1 MKIEFDANSYSA
13 ANIKVIGVGG
23 AGGNAINRMISAK
36 LKGVEFIAVNTDK
49 QALSINQA
57 STKIQIGENL
67 TKGLGAGGDP
77 EIGRQAIEESRDKL
91 LEAIDCSDM
100 IFITAGMGG
109 GTGTGATPIIA
120 EMAKEANAL
129 VVGIVTKPFL
139 FEGTNRQKIA
149 LKGIESLKENL
160 DTMIAVPNQ
169 RLLTIAE
176 KNMPFTEAFNMA
188 DDMLLK
194 ATKGISDII
203 NVPGVVNVDF
213 MDVRTIMKEMGDAIM
228 GTGVATGENRGREAA
243 EQAINSP
250 LLENVSING
259 ARGVLININGGKNMT
274 LYDIDQA
281 STLIKEEAG
290 ENANIIFGAVIDE
303 SLTDEIRVTV
313 IATGFNAS
321 SSEIIREPDSDKIV
335 DFKDSVDIEKL
346 IKEAAEEYGEDNK
359 SRVVMNGKVNKI
371 DKDDYH
377 MPAYIRNKSDLDE
390 PTFLR
395 RQED

>member
-1 MKIEFDANSYSA
+1 MKIEFDSDSYSA

-23 AGGNAINRMISAK
+23 AGGNAINRMISAN

-77 EIGRQAIEESRDKL
+77 EIGRQATEESGDKL
-91 LEAIDCSDM
+91 FDVIAPSDM

-109 GTGTGATPIIA
+109 GTGTGAAPVIA

-149 LKGIESLKENL
+149 LKGIECLKEHL

-169 RLLTIAE
+169 RLLAIAE
-176 KNMPFTEAFNMA
+176 KNMPFTEAFKMA
-188 DDMLLK
+188 DDILLQ

-203 NVPGVVNVDF
+203 NIPGVVNVDF

-228 GTGVATGENRGREAA
+228 GTGIATGENRGREAA
-243 EQAINSP
+243 EHAINSP
-250 LLENVSING
+250 LLENVSISG

-290 ENANIIFGAVIDE
+290 DVANIIFGAVIDE
-303 SLTDEIRVTV
+303 SITDEIRVTV

-321 SSEIIREPDSDKIV
+321 SLEIIREAADDKIV
-335 DFKDSVDIEKL
+335 DFKDSVDVEKL
-346 IKEAAEEYGEDNK
+346 IKEAAEEHDEDNK
-359 SRVVMNGKVNKI
+359 TRVVMNGKVHKFGR
-371 DKDDYH
+371 DDYH
-377 MPAYIRNKSDLDE
+377 TPAYIRKKGELDE

-395 RQED
+395 RQAD